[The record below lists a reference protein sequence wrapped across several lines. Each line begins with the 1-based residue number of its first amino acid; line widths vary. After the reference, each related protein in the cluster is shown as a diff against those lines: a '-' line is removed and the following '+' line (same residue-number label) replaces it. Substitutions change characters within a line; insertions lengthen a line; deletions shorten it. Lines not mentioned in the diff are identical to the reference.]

1 MVTSVILQKILGW
14 VTLVSEAVLGE
25 RDVRSVGKIENLNLV
40 AHIYL
45 YLFIEIFK

>member
-1 MVTSVILQKILGW
+1 MVASVILQTYLADSPSFESGG
-14 VTLVSEAVLGE
+14 SE
-25 RDVRSVGKIENLNLV
+25 RNVRSVEKIENLNLV